1 MRPLPERLPDTD
13 RRTWSGCRSSRMCG
27 LIATTT
33 RSTRAFAGRRV
44 EVRVSQTQVTGDVL
58 DTGELACRHRRSFAG
73 GLTITDTAHQTELER
88 LRARRRQRHEV
99 DVEIRPLS
107 RYDAADPRL
116 MAKTASELSHLFRS
130 LKAPAAARALPVLA
144 DRAREEQWSYER
156 FAEILLGTEVSAR
169 ESHGGEGRIKAA
181 RFPARK
187 TLEEFDFTFQ
197 RSVKKTVIEHLG
209 QLDFLHARQNV
220 ILLGPPG
227 TGKTH
232 LAIALSIRACLAGQR
247 VQFATA
253 TEWVARLSEAKRQDN
268 LEAELRR
275 LSFIPLLV
283 IDEVGYIP
291 FDPEAASLMFSLV
304 SNRYERASMIVTS
317 NKPFSKAHTFE

>member
-1 MRPLPERLPDTD
+1 M
-13 RRTWSGCRSSRMCG
+13 S
-27 LIATTT
+27 TT
-33 RSTRAFAGRRV
+33 
-44 EVRVSQTQVTGDVL
+44 
-58 DTGELACRHRRSFAG
+58 
-73 GLTITDTAHQTELER
+73 
-88 LRARRRQRHEV
+88 
-99 DVEIRPLS
+99 
-107 RYDAADPRL
+107 
-116 MAKTASELSHLFRS
+116 SELTHIFRA
-130 LKAPAAARALPVLA
+130 LKAPAAARAMGKLA
-144 DRAREEQWSYER
+144 ERAREESWSHER
-156 FAEILLGTEVSAR
+156 FLEAVLSTELASR
-169 ESHGGEGRIKAA
+169 ESHGGENRIKAA

-197 RSVKKTVIEHLG
+197 RSVKKTVVEHLG
-209 QLDFLHARQNV
+209 QLDFLHAKQNV

-268 LEAELRR
+268 LEAELKR

-304 SNRYERASMIVTS
+304 SNRYERASIIVTS
-317 NKPFSKAHTFE
+317 NKPFSKWGEIFGDDMAATAMIDRLIHHSEILSLKGDSYRLRGKELDAPPRRTS